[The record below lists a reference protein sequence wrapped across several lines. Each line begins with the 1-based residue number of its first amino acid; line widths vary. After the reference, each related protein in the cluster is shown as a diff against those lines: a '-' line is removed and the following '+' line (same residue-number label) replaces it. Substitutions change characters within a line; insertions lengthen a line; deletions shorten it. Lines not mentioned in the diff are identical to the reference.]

1 MDKYLINPNHK
12 ISKINKDIYGHF
24 AEHLGRCI
32 YEGIY
37 VGENSKIPNVNGMRI
52 DVVNALKDMGIPVLR
67 WPGGCFADEYHW
79 KDGIGDKANR
89 KKMINTHW
97 GGVVEDNSFGTHEY
111 FELCRQLGCD
121 TYINGNVGS
130 GSVMEMNEWVE
141 YMTFDGV
148 SPMAEL
154 RKQNGSE
161 KPWKINYF
169 GVGNES
175 WGCGGNMDPEYYGCL
190 YKRYNTY
197 VRDYNSNN
205 KIKRIACGPNVDDYH
220 WTREVMDKVKHHA
233 QGISLHYYTIPGDTW
248 EHKGSATEFDTKEY
262 YKTLAKAYRIE
273 ELINN
278 HIAVMNSVNPQ
289 QWVNLV
295 VDEWGT
301 WYDVEP
307 GTNPGFL
314 YQQNTMRDVIS
325 GMLIL
330 HVFHKHNDR
339 VKMANIAQMVNVLQ
353 AMILTDGEKMVLT
366 PTYHLFRMMKGHMD
380 GERVDVDYD
389 CEEQEINGLKF
400 PKISISA
407 SKKNGE
413 MTVSICN
420 TSLDSDEDMELDL
433 RDGEF
438 SVADGEILVSEH
450 MNDCNTFD
458 APNTVEPKKF
468 DVSLENGKL
477 SFKLPKMSACVITL
491 K

>member
-1 MDKYLINPNHK
+1 
-12 ISKINKDIYGHF
+12 
-24 AEHLGRCI
+24 
-32 YEGIY
+32 
-37 VGENSKIPNVNGMRI
+37 
-52 DVVNALKDMGIPVLR
+52 
-67 WPGGCFADEYHW
+67 
-79 KDGIGDKANR
+79 
-89 KKMINTHW
+89 
-97 GGVVEDNSFGTHEY
+97 
-111 FELCRQLGCD
+111 
-121 TYINGNVGS
+121 
-130 GSVMEMNEWVE
+130 
-141 YMTFDGV
+141 
-148 SPMAEL
+148 
-154 RKQNGSE
+154 
-161 KPWKINYF
+161 
-169 GVGNES
+169 
-175 WGCGGNMDPEYYGCL
+175 
-190 YKRYNTY
+190 
-197 VRDYNSNN
+197 
-205 KIKRIACGPNVDDYH
+205 
-220 WTREVMDKVKHHA
+220 
-233 QGISLHYYTIPGDTW
+233 
-248 EHKGSATEFDTKEY
+248 
-262 YKTLAKAYRIE
+262 
-273 ELINN
+273 
-278 HIAVMNSVNPQ
+278 
-289 QWVNLV
+289 
-295 VDEWGT
+295 
-301 WYDVEP
+301 
-307 GTNPGFL
+307 
-314 YQQNTMRDVIS
+314 MRDVIS

-330 HVFHKHNDR
+330 HIFHKHNDR

-420 TSLDSDEDMELDL
+420 TSLDGDEDMELDL

>member
-1 MDKYLINPNHK
+1 MK
-12 ISKINKDIYGHF
+12 
-24 AEHLGRCI
+24 
-32 YEGIY
+32 
-37 VGENSKIPNVNGMRI
+37 
-52 DVVNALKDMGIPVLR
+52 
-67 WPGGCFADEYHW
+67 
-79 KDGIGDKANR
+79 
-89 KKMINTHW
+89 
-97 GGVVEDNSFGTHEY
+97 
-111 FELCRQLGCD
+111 
-121 TYINGNVGS
+121 
-130 GSVMEMNEWVE
+130 
-141 YMTFDGV
+141 
-148 SPMAEL
+148 
-154 RKQNGSE
+154 
-161 KPWKINYF
+161 
-169 GVGNES
+169 
-175 WGCGGNMDPEYYGCL
+175 
-190 YKRYNTY
+190 
-197 VRDYNSNN
+197 
-205 KIKRIACGPNVDDYH
+205 
-220 WTREVMDKVKHHA
+220 MDKVINVHTAIMDRYDPEKK
-233 QGISLHYYTIPGDTW
+233 ID
-248 EHKGSATEFDTKEY
+248 
-262 YKTLAKAYRIE
+262 
-273 ELINN
+273 LI
-278 HIAVMNSVNPQ
+278 
-289 QWVNLV
+289 
-295 VDEWGT
+295 VDEWGN
-301 WYDVEP
+301 WFDVEI

-330 HVFHKHNDR
+330 HIFHKHNDR
-339 VKMANIAQMVNVLQ
+339 IKMANIAQMVNVLQ

>member
-1 MDKYLINPNHK
+1 
-12 ISKINKDIYGHF
+12 
-24 AEHLGRCI
+24 
-32 YEGIY
+32 
-37 VGENSKIPNVNGMRI
+37 
-52 DVVNALKDMGIPVLR
+52 
-67 WPGGCFADEYHW
+67 
-79 KDGIGDKANR
+79 
-89 KKMINTHW
+89 
-97 GGVVEDNSFGTHEY
+97 
-111 FELCRQLGCD
+111 
-121 TYINGNVGS
+121 
-130 GSVMEMNEWVE
+130 
-141 YMTFDGV
+141 MT
-148 SPMAEL
+148 E
-154 RKQNGSE
+154 
-161 KPWKINYF
+161 
-169 GVGNES
+169 
-175 WGCGGNMDPEYYGCL
+175 
-190 YKRYNTY
+190 
-197 VRDYNSNN
+197 
-205 KIKRIACGPNVDDYH
+205 
-220 WTREVMDKVKHHA
+220 
-233 QGISLHYYTIPGDTW
+233 GISLHNYTFESAW
-248 EHKGSATEFDTKEY
+248 ENKGSATEFDNDGW
-262 YKTLAKAYRIE
+262 YKLMANAMKMDKVINVHTAIMDRYDPEKKID
-273 ELINN
+273 LI
-278 HIAVMNSVNPQ
+278 
-289 QWVNLV
+289 
-295 VDEWGT
+295 VDEWGN
-301 WYDVEP
+301 WFDVEI
-307 GTNPGFL
+307 GTNLGFL

-330 HVFHKHNDR
+330 HIFHKHNDR

-438 SVADGEILVSEH
+438 SVANGEILVSEH

>member
-1 MDKYLINPNHK
+1 MSAAVHTAIMDRY
-12 ISKINKDIYGHF
+12 
-24 AEHLGRCI
+24 
-32 YEGIY
+32 
-37 VGENSKIPNVNGMRI
+37 
-52 DVVNALKDMGIPVLR
+52 
-67 WPGGCFADEYHW
+67 
-79 KDGIGDKANR
+79 
-89 KKMINTHW
+89 
-97 GGVVEDNSFGTHEY
+97 
-111 FELCRQLGCD
+111 
-121 TYINGNVGS
+121 
-130 GSVMEMNEWVE
+130 
-141 YMTFDGV
+141 
-148 SPMAEL
+148 
-154 RKQNGSE
+154 
-161 KPWKINYF
+161 
-169 GVGNES
+169 
-175 WGCGGNMDPEYYGCL
+175 DPE
-190 YKRYNTY
+190 K
-197 VRDYNSNN
+197 
-205 KIKRIACGPNVDDYH
+205 KID
-220 WTREVMDKVKHHA
+220 
-233 QGISLHYYTIPGDTW
+233 
-248 EHKGSATEFDTKEY
+248 
-262 YKTLAKAYRIE
+262 
-273 ELINN
+273 LI
-278 HIAVMNSVNPQ
+278 
-289 QWVNLV
+289 
-295 VDEWGT
+295 VDEWGN
-301 WYDVEP
+301 WFDVEI

-438 SVADGEILVSEH
+438 SVAGGEILVSEH

-468 DVSLENGKL
+468 DVSLENDKL